1 MSKIT
6 VDKAFSKANA
16 HLKRGELEEAKRLI
30 EAVLR
35 VYPKNKRAQAALK
48 DAKKQLDNPPH
59 ASITAIVANFQ
70 NGNFSSVIKDGQALT
85 STNPEAIEVWNI
97 MGVAYAQLGM
107 LNESLVA
114 FETAIKINPYYADGY
129 GNLGNILRELGKLD
143 EAYTISQKAIDLNPE
158 YAEAYNTLGNVQ
170 RDQHQLDEAVIS
182 YRQAINLQ
190 PNYTQAYCNLGNTLM
205 DQKDS
210 DQAILAF
217 KEAEKLNPN
226 NPELYNDMGNA
237 LKDLGD
243 YDEAMDAYEKALAI
257 QPNFAEVFNNIGNL
271 LQAKGKL
278 EDAILAHE
286 KALSLKPKYVG
297 ALFSLGN
304 ARKSHGNFDEALVA
318 YRNALEIN
326 PKYVKAHNNIGTV
339 LKNQG
344 KLNDAI
350 AAFRNVIAIK
360 PDYAEAHL
368 NLCFMLLNSG
378 RLAEGLDEYEW
389 RWKVAK
395 NVQKIRNFL
404 RPLWDGQENLADST
418 VLVWHEQGVGDTINW
433 SAYVSLL
440 ADRAKHCIFECPPKL
455 VPLFTRSFPN
465 IEVRA
470 ENRKLDAVRTDFDYH
485 LPIGSLYR
493 HFLSDICQRNN
504 TEVFLRPA
512 EDRVRFW
519 KERLKSIGNGPYV
532 GIGWKS
538 SRMTLERMPNY
549 APIEEWAPLLKLSGV
564 TFVNLQYSDFKSD
577 LDQIQ
582 KDFGVSVHNFDDLDL
597 LDDLDDVAALCLAL
611 DHVVSTT
618 SAIPY
623 ISAGVGTSTML
634 ASWKQSSWS
643 SQPFYPS
650 GPCVRKFDRNTWEP
664 WNNVFNQITAEIL
677 KASSVSQSYDT
688 TV

>member
-1 MSKIT
+1 MIELSPEEAQERAKSLAQTGEI
-6 VDKAFSKANA
+6 SKAQDLLQATFNLIVKENFPGISPKENSSKGKLNISRKPPKQA
-16 HLKRGELEEAKRLI
+16 VDRL
-30 EAVLR
+30 V
-35 VYPKNKRAQAALK
+35 ALYGK
-48 DAKKQLDNPPH
+48 
-59 ASITAIVANFQ
+59 
-70 NGNFSSVIKDGQALT
+70 GNFSATVEAAQKLT
-85 STNPEAIEVWNI
+85 SEYPEAFEVWNI
-97 MGVAYAQLGM
+97 LGACYAQMGH
-107 LNESLVA
+107 SDGSITA
-114 FETAIKINPYYADGY
+114 FE
-129 GNLGNILRELGKLD
+129 
-143 EAYTISQKAIDLNPE
+143 Q
-158 YAEAYNTLGNVQ
+158 
-170 RDQHQLDEAVIS
+170 VI
-182 YRQAINLQ
+182 Q
-190 PNYTQAYCNLGNTLM
+190 
-205 DQKDS
+205 
-210 DQAILAF
+210 
-217 KEAEKLNPN
+217 LNPN
-226 NPELYNDMGNA
+226 FPD
-237 LKDLGD
+237 
-243 YDEAMDAYEKALAI
+243 
-257 QPNFAEVFNNIGNL
+257 
-271 LQAKGKL
+271 
-278 EDAILAHE
+278 
-286 KALSLKPKYVG
+286 
-297 ALFSLGN
+297 
-304 ARKSHGNFDEALVA
+304 
-318 YRNALEIN
+318 
-326 PKYVKAHNNIGTV
+326 AHNNIGNV
-339 LKNQG
+339 FKELG
-344 KLNDAI
+344 RLDDAI
-350 AAFRNVIAIK
+350 AAYKNALRLKPDYAAAYSNMSAALEDQGKVGEAIKAAKAALQIDPNHVEAYNALGNALRHQGRIEEATWAFKKAIKIK
-360 PDYAEAHL
+360 PDYAFPHSNLSVIYSDLGNYDEAINSSKLALRIDPHFVQGYSNAGNNYRVQGKLKEAIHL
-368 NLCFMLLNSG
+368 LKNAIKIRANYADAHHNLSYALLNSG
-378 RLAEGLDEYEW
+378 RLVEGLDEYEW

-395 NVQKIRNFL
+395 NVQKIRNFS
-404 RPLWDGQENLADST
+404 RPLWDGRENLADST

-564 TFVNLQYSDFKSD
+564 TFVNLQYSDFTSD

-597 LDDLDDVAALCLAL
+597 LDDLDDVAALSLAL

-664 WNNVFNQITAEIL
+664 WNNVFNQIIAEI
-677 KASSVSQSYDT
+677 
-688 TV
+688 

>member
-1 MSKIT
+1 MIELSPEEAQARAKSFAQTGEI
-6 VDKAFSKANA
+6 SKAQDLLQATFNSIVKENFPGIA
-16 HLKRGELEEAKRLI
+16 LQENSSKGKLNILRKPPKQAVDRLVALYGEGSFSATVEA
-30 EAVLR
+30 
-35 VYPKNKRAQAALK
+35 AQK
-48 DAKKQLDNPPH
+48 
-59 ASITAIVANFQ
+59 
-70 NGNFSSVIKDGQALT
+70 LT
-85 STNPEAIEVWNI
+85 SEYPEAFEVWNI
-97 MGVAYAQLGM
+97 LGACYAQMGH
-107 LNESLVA
+107 SDGSITA
-114 FETAIKINPYYADGY
+114 FE
-129 GNLGNILRELGKLD
+129 
-143 EAYTISQKAIDLNPE
+143 Q
-158 YAEAYNTLGNVQ
+158 
-170 RDQHQLDEAVIS
+170 VI
-182 YRQAINLQ
+182 Q
-190 PNYTQAYCNLGNTLM
+190 
-205 DQKDS
+205 
-210 DQAILAF
+210 
-217 KEAEKLNPN
+217 LNPN
-226 NPELYNDMGNA
+226 FPD
-237 LKDLGD
+237 
-243 YDEAMDAYEKALAI
+243 
-257 QPNFAEVFNNIGNL
+257 
-271 LQAKGKL
+271 
-278 EDAILAHE
+278 
-286 KALSLKPKYVG
+286 
-297 ALFSLGN
+297 
-304 ARKSHGNFDEALVA
+304 
-318 YRNALEIN
+318 
-326 PKYVKAHNNIGTV
+326 AHNNIGNV
-339 LKNQG
+339 FKELG
-344 KLNDAI
+344 RLDDAI
-350 AAFRNVIAIK
+350 AAYKNALRLK
-360 PDYAEAHL
+360 PDYAAAYSNMSAALDDQGKVGEAIKAAELALQIDPNHSEAFNAMGNAFRQQGRIDDAIL
-368 NLCFMLLNSG
+368 AYKNALIIKADYEWAYSNLGAIYNDLGMLDESLEAFEKALKIKPNFAEAYSNMGNVLRVHGKLKESIIACKKAIEIKTNYADAHHNLSYALLNSG

-664 WNNVFNQITAEIL
+664 WNNVFNQIIAGLESNTEN
-677 KASSVSQSYDT
+677 
-688 TV
+688 